1 MFYAPVLA
9 IVQSPHTELRRSRTT
24 STRHLLVPVV
34 LADNMPPLQNPLY
47 NIGWVEEFCP
57 GIYHVTMFQLH
68 PGSIYVS
75 SFSIISWLAGPTRIC
90 SFTLPPLLH
99 SPPLRCPPAMLWLQ
113 HDVGTWRVPKEV
125 QPLKTLKK
133 VKVQRASCLC
143 RWAPFNVWTSNRYN
157 QVLPQLAR
165 VTTYPHILD
174 LSEFPQKSKIYGKS
188 HPWHLRPSKLP
199 RTWK

>member
-1 MFYAPVLA
+1 
-9 IVQSPHTELRRSRTT
+9 
-24 STRHLLVPVV
+24 
-34 LADNMPPLQNPLY
+34 MPPLQNPLY
-47 NIGWVEEFCP
+47 NIGRVEEFCP

-68 PGSIYVS
+68 PGCIYVL
-75 SFSIISWLAGPTRIC
+75 SFSIIFLASGPTRIC

-125 QPLKTLKK
+125 QPLKPLKQ

-143 RWAPFNVWTSNRYN
+143 RWAPFNVWTS
-157 QVLPQLAR
+157 PA
-165 VTTYPHILD
+165 VTTRSSPNSQESPHIHIYWIWVN
-174 LSEFPQKSKIYGKS
+174 FHKKSKIYGKS